1 MEDDMTTAENQVI
14 DFSNP
19 PTAYG
24 YDDSGLFTHS
34 ETCSPDPLESEQK
47 GEAVWLIPANATLI
61 EPPASI
67 EKHVRVFKN
76 GVWTQ
81 VEDNRGTEYWLPGD
95 TWQTEPRKM
104 EDLGPLPDGSLLE
117 RPEKPFSQLKIEK
130 LNEINVIYQQAI
142 ATLTPTYPDDERL
155 TFDKQE
161 QEARSW
167 LADNSTPTPFVDA
180 LAAGRQM
187 DKAELVSRII
197 AKADAFAIA
206 SGLLTGQRQRYE
218 DLLDVAETAE
228 DVAAIVPQYSLPGM
242 EAQA

>member
-1 MEDDMTTAENQVI
+1 MEIDASEEKVTI

-19 PTAYG
+19 PTVYG
-24 YDDSGLFTHS
+24 YDEDGFFTQQ
-34 ETCSPDPLESEQK
+34 ETCSPDPLESEIK

-61 EPPASI
+61 EPPAAV

-76 GVWTQ
+76 GAWAQ
-81 VEDNRGTEYWLPGD
+81 VEDNRGTKYWLPGD
-95 TWQTEPRKM
+95 TWQTEPREM
-104 EDLGPLPDGSLLE
+104 EELGPLPDGALLE

-130 LNEINVIYQQAI
+130 LNEINAAYQQAI

-161 QEARSW
+161 QEARAW
-167 LADNSTPTPFVDA
+167 QADNSTSTPFVDA
-180 LAAGRQM
+180 LASGRQM

-206 SGLLTGQRQRYE
+206 SGSLTGQRQRYE
-218 DLLDVAETAE
+218 DLLDAAETAE
-228 DVAAIVPQYSLPGM
+228 EVEAIVPEYSLTGT
-242 EAQA
+242 E

>member
-1 MEDDMTTAENQVI
+1 METISEEKVTI
-14 DFSNP
+14 DFGDP
-19 PTAYG
+19 PLSYS
-24 YDDSGLFTHS
+24 YDENGIFTQT
-34 ETCSPDPLESEQK
+34 EICSPDPLESEIK
-47 GEAVWLIPANATLI
+47 GEAVWLTPANATLI

-104 EDLGPLPDGSLLE
+104 EDLGPLPDGVLLE

-130 LNEINVIYQQAI
+130 LNEINTAYQQAI

-161 QEARSW
+161 SEARTW
-167 LADNSTPTPFVDA
+167 LADDSTSTLFVDA
-180 LAAGRQM
+180 LASGRQM
-187 DKAELVSRII
+187 DKAELVNRII
-197 AKADAFAIA
+197 AKADAFALA
-206 SGLLTGQRQRYE
+206 SGSLTGQRQRYE
-218 DLLDVAETAE
+218 DLLDAAETAE
-228 DVAAIVPQYSLPGM
+228 EVEAIVPQYSLPGM
-242 EAQA
+242 KAQA

>member
-1 MEDDMTTAENQVI
+1 METINEEKVTI

-19 PTAYG
+19 PLSYS
-24 YDDSGLFTHS
+24 YDENGIFTQT
-34 ETCSPDPLESEQK
+34 ETCSPDPLESEIK

-61 EPPASI
+61 EPPAVV

-81 VEDNRGTEYWLPGD
+81 VEDNRGTKYWLPGD
-95 TWQTEPRKM
+95 DWQTEPREMK
-104 EDLGPLPDGSLLE
+104 DLGPLPEGAMLD

-130 LNEINVIYQQAI
+130 LNEINALYQQAI

-161 QEARSW
+161 QEARAW
-167 LADNSTPTPFVDA
+167 LTDNSTPTPFVDA

-187 DKAELVSRII
+187 DKSELVGRII
-197 AKADAFAIA
+197 AKADAFAVA

-218 DLLDVAETAE
+218 DLLDAAETAE
-228 DVAAIVPQYSLPGM
+228 EVEAIVPEYNLPGM